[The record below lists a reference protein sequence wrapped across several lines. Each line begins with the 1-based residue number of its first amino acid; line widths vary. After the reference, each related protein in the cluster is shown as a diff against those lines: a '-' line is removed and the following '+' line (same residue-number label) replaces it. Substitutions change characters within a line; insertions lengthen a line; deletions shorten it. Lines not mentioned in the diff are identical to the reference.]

1 MWMRNWMPAMRIIG
15 SDQLMIESRSVLNL
29 APAGAQ
35 VGKIVGQA
43 LCLPTSEQASDA
55 LALQLDMTS
64 E

>member
-1 MWMRNWMPAMRIIG
+1 
-15 SDQLMIESRSVLNL
+15 MIESRSVLNL

-35 VGKIVGQA
+35 VGKTVGQA
-43 LCLPTSEQASDA
+43 LCLPTLEQASDA

>member
-1 MWMRNWMPAMRIIG
+1 
-15 SDQLMIESRSVLNL
+15 MIESRSVLNL

-35 VGKIVGQA
+35 GGKIVGQV
-43 LCLPTSEQASDA
+43 LHLPTSEQASDA